1 MEANRT
7 QSIEFKL
14 ERQPTGDYRYNQYWI
29 TRVNAKKWVTSIER
43 TILATNKTLRN
54 AKDEIRMDLEYKE
67 GLRARLE
74 NRHSSYMI

>member
-29 TRVNAKKWVTSIER
+29 TRVNAKKWLTSIER
-43 TILATNKTLRN
+43 TILATNKTLRI
-54 AKDEIRMDLEYKE
+54 AKHAINFEL
-67 GLRARLE
+67 
-74 NRHSSYMI
+74 